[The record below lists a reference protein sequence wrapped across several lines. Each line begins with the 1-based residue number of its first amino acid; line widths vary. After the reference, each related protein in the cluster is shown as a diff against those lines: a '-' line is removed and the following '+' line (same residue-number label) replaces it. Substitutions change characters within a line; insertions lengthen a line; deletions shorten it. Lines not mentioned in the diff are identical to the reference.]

1 MFTEDVTNF
10 IDTSDFADCATID
23 GVSVNGIFDRE
34 YIEVGDVSSLHP
46 TFYCAWE
53 DVTEVAR
60 GESVSLGDESYTVFD
75 VQRDGIFCLLVFHN
89 A

>member
-1 MFTEDVTNF
+1 MFTEDTANF
-10 IDTSDFADCATID
+10 IDTSDFADCATIA
-23 GVSVNGIFDRE
+23 GSTVNGIFDRE

-53 DVTEVAR
+53 DVSTVVQGNA
-60 GESVSLGDESYTVFD
+60 VSLNTESYTVFD